1 MQHSDCNTPT
11 RCAHAVYNSF
21 GIWPAYELVLKMPKK
36 TLLHN
41 LTSKFNFTP
50 ANQNGSAERLRI
62 FDWLLSVYPGGEVSV
77 VFFCFWILLSSQ
89 HRWRL
94 PRMSSR
100 FVLHYIAY
108 HEWNTRFGSI
118 FFGVFENIHIWLML
132 VCLNIVWNLKFSLY
146 VFQSVCACF
155 HNNYSVVYNKLNTV
169 NVI

>member
-62 FDWLLSVYPGGEVSV
+62 FDWFKNIYPGGEVSV
-77 VFFCFWILLSSQ
+77 VFFSD
-89 HRWRL
+89 
-94 PRMSSR
+94 
-100 FVLHYIAY
+100 
-108 HEWNTRFGSI
+108 
-118 FFGVFENIHIWLML
+118 FEF
-132 VCLNIVWNLKFSLY
+132 CCRRNIVDDFRACRAGLFYITSHIMNEMQGLGRYFLVHLK
-146 VFQSVCACF
+146 
-155 HNNYSVVYNKLNTV
+155 NTH
-169 NVI
+169 I